1 MNPTAAPM
9 PLADD
14 VAALVRRIDAA
25 PAVAALAGLAADIR
39 GLAAELIGQD
49 AGAGFLTRV
58 VSGLNERLTARVIG
72 LVAPRH
78 RLPAAG
84 WCWLTMG
91 SEGRGEQTFVT
102 DQDNGLVFSASDHAE
117 ARALRP
123 LFLGMAGEVNQAL
136 AACGFPLCEGGIMAG
151 NAQWCLS
158 VEEWCQHFGHWILTP
173 EPKALLNATIFFDL
187 RPLYGDATLADAL
200 RQQLQRQA
208 PRAAGFL
215 RMMAANAV
223 SVPAPLGRLRDFVDT
238 DGHKERVDLKKYGA
252 RLFVD
257 AARVLALAAGVAPV
271 ATVERLR
278 AALPVLKLNA
288 NDIDAA
294 ILAFRHVQRIRLL
307 DQHRRLSRGEPADNL
322 VATDSLNGLDR
333 KFLVDSLKEARSLQF
348 VLQKTFRLESL

>member
-1 MNPTAAPM
+1 MNPTAAMM

-25 PAVAALAGLAADIR
+25 PDVAALAGLAADIR
-39 GLAAELIGQD
+39 GLAVGLIEQD

-58 VSGLNERLTARVIG
+58 VSGLNERLTTRVIA

-117 ARALRP
+117 ARVLRP
-123 LFLGMAGEVNQAL
+123 LLLGLAGEVNQAL

-158 VEEWCQHFGHWILTP
+158 VEEWRQHFSRWILTP
-173 EPKALLNATIFFDL
+173 EPEALLNATIFFDL
-187 RPLYGDATLADAL
+187 RPLCGDVGLAATL

-208 PRAAGFL
+208 PQAAGFL
-215 RMMAANAV
+215 YMMAVNAV
-223 SVPAPLGRLRDFVDT
+223 SVSAPLGRLRDFIDA
-238 DGHKERVDLKKYGA
+238 DGHKGRVDLKKHGS

-278 AALPVLKLNA
+278 AATPVLGLNA
-288 NDIDAA
+288 GDVDAA

-307 DQHRRLSRGEPADNL
+307 DQHRRLSRGETADNL
-322 VATDSLNGLDR
+322 VATGSLNSLDR
-333 KFLVDSLKEARSLQF
+333 KFLVDSLKEARRLQF
-348 VLQKTFRLESL
+348 VLRKTFRLESL